1 MADARVATVS
11 TNEGDMANGKRTHRD
26 DEDRYW
32 HRDRSGGHWVDRSTR
47 WDRDEGYRPDE
58 RSWRDSSYP
67 GGFEDR
73 PLEGRLDEES
83 YWRSSPELRGGY
95 LGQGGQQLGYDRG
108 GARERHDNTYGDRGT
123 HRYGEHGYLGYPS
136 QRGKGPVG
144 YTRSDERIREL
155 VCDALTDDHYVDATN
170 IEVTVRSGE
179 VILSG
184 TVDDRLQKRMAETC
198 VERIGGVKDVQ
209 NQLRIRA

>member
-1 MADARVATVS
+1 
-11 TNEGDMANGKRTHRD
+11 MANGRRTARD
-26 DEDRYW
+26 DDDRDDDRYW
-32 HRDRSGGHWVDRSTR
+32 HRDRFGMHWADRSTR
-47 WDRDEGYRPDE
+47 WDRDEGYRPPD

-73 PLEGRLDEES
+73 PVEGRLDED
-83 YWRSSPELRGGY
+83 YAWRSSPEGRGGY
-95 LGQGGQQLGYDRG
+95 LGQGGQQMGYARGYEPHRHHDRP
-108 GARERHDNTYGDRGT
+108 YGDRGT

-136 QRGKGPVG
+136 HRGKGPAG

-184 TVDDRLQKRMAETC
+184 TVDDRVQKRMAEAC